1 MSRVAMKGMRMTQ
14 EKPLIDGGR
23 LRLAMAM
30 AAAGVFAA
38 ALLGG
43 CAGSGGGVASA
54 RPLNDSAERTVDFPS
69 PESAKWT
76 QGSYPNVADLRIV
89 RNGIGRDHVRELIGV
104 PHFNAGIFG
113 TQDWD
118 YLFHFHTGKTG
129 QVMTCQY
136 KVRFTDDRRVAGN
149 YWKTPECAALV
160 NPPPVAALP
169 APKVQAQ
176 APHKLALEADTLF
189 RFNGAAVADLLP
201 EGRARIAQLALDIRR
216 HFRSIDGIL
225 VVGHTDRLGSDEHN
239 NALSLARARTVR
251 ELLVEGGIDPKLVRS
266 RGDGKR
272 VPLTECPETQKSEA
286 LVRCLQ
292 PNRRVELEISGTS

>member
-1 MSRVAMKGMRMTQ
+1 MSRAAMKDMYMTQ
-14 EKPLIDGGR
+14 EKPLIEGGR
-23 LRLAMAM
+23 LRLAM

-38 ALLGG
+38 AVLGG
-43 CAGSGGGVASA
+43 CAGSGGVAS
-54 RPLNDSAERTVDFPS
+54 PLPLGHSAERPVEFPA

-89 RNGIGRDHVRELIGV
+89 RTGIGRDHVRELIGV
-104 PHFNAGIFG
+104 PHFDAGMFG
-113 TQDWD
+113 TRDWD
-118 YLFHFHTGKTG
+118 YLFHFHAGKGG
-129 QVMTCQY
+129 QVLTCQY
-136 KVRFTDDRRVAGN
+136 KVRFNEERRVSGN
-149 YWKTPECAALV
+149 YWKTTECAAFV

-189 RFNGAAVADLLP
+189 RFNGATAADLLP
-201 EGRARIAQLALDIRR
+201 EGRARIAQLAVDIRR

-225 VVGHTDRLGSDEHN
+225 VVGHTDRLGGDEHN

-272 VPLTECPETQKSEA
+272 VPVAECPEALISEA

-292 PNRRVELEISGTS
+292 PNRRVEVEISGTS